1 MNDNNDD
8 FYSDPNDSPLLSQ
21 LKYFYLKDIEKKYT
35 KEKWYIKAYY
45 LHHLLDYFR
54 ETRFDINN
62 IELIFEKFLEEKAI
76 IEFSDKNGKIIN
88 FDNELNDIFQ
98 KIRDNHEELI
108 RDLKGYYLNDIKKD
122 NEKTQNNF

>member
-98 KIRDNHEELI
+98 KLRDNQQELI